1 MRIDPD
7 DSMEIVSVVTN
18 EEKKI
23 TSINL
28 TLEPIGDVPCAGDR
42 EKLSRKFTWSVCRIH
57 VRGGGGNGDDDNS
70 SKLFKTSEE
79 IGSGEENPS
88 RFCAGLQ
95 IISSKY
101 VRSDLLEYFK
111 QDTFLSY
118 RNELLAMYLEKV
130 LKI

>member
-1 MRIDPD
+1 MTI
-7 DSMEIVSVVTN
+7 
-18 EEKKI
+18 
-23 TSINL
+23 
-28 TLEPIGDVPCAGDR
+28 EPIGDVPCAGDR

-57 VRGGGGNGDDDNS
+57 VRGDGEDKKKNENNT